1 MNPDGYLSDAE
12 QTNVR
17 RRLRRLPPG
26 HRPDPDLRRR
36 RGHPARVF
44 LALPYAPRRGAGQPG
59 ALRADFARYGDGG
72 FYDAVAVRSGTVSR
86 TYLSLD
92 QAMVMGAL
100 GNVLTGDL
108 HRAFAGYGHN
118 ERRLRPLIGQE
129 VFSLCTPRPGRR
141 GRPSGNKPAGGGLG
155 PGVGGATAVRARRV
169 VLARPAA
176 FAAVALVL
184 GAVLFAASAPTP
196 LYPVYQARFG
206 FSPTTLTVVFAVY
219 AVALIAALLLTGALS
234 DRVGRRPVLLAAIG
248 TLAAAM
254 AVFALADSVAGLLAA
269 RVLQGIGTGVATGTL
284 SAALLDLQPR
294 PGAGPIVSTA
304 APSFGLAIGAL
315 LGGALVQ
322 HGPAPRQLVF
332 WLLLAVFAAAAAA
345 VLAVPETVP
354 YDPGWLRAVRPRI
367 GVPPAARS
375 TFLLVG
381 PLIGAAWALAG
392 FYLSLGPSLA
402 AQLAGGHDRLVGALP
417 GVALFAAGG
426 VASVLTTGWTR
437 GGRCWP
443 AHRCWW
449 PAC

>member
-1 MNPDGYLSDAE
+1 M
-12 QTNVR
+12 
-17 RRLRRLPPG
+17 
-26 HRPDPDLRRR
+26 
-36 RGHPARVF
+36 
-44 LALPYAPRRGAGQPG
+44 
-59 ALRADFARYGDGG
+59 
-72 FYDAVAVRSGTVSR
+72 
-86 TYLSLD
+86 
-92 QAMVMGAL
+92 
-100 GNVLTGDL
+100 
-108 HRAFAGYGHN
+108 
-118 ERRLRPLIGQE
+118 
-129 VFSLCTPRPGRR
+129 
-141 GRPSGNKPAGGGLG
+141 
-155 PGVGGATAVRARRV
+155 RARRV

-184 GAVLFAASAPTP
+184 GAVLVAASAPTP

-254 AVFALADSVAGLLAA
+254 AVFALADSVAGLMAA

-402 AQLAGGHDRLVGALP
+402 AQLAGSTDRLVGALP

-426 VASVLTTGWTR
+426 VASVLTTGWTPRRALLAGSPLLVAGVLITLGGLVAGQLWLYVLGSAAAGAGFGPAFAGALRTLAPLVAPTERAALLTAVYVLSYAAFSVPAVLAGAATTRFGLR
-437 GGRCWP
+437 GTADVYAAAVALVAAGAAAGFALR
-443 AHRCWW
+443 ARRRLS
-449 PAC
+449 